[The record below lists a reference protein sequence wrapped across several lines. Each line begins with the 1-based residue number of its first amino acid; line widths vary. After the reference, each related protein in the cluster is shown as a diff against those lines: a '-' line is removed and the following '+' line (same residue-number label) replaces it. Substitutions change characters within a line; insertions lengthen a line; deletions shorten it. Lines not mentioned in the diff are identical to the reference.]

1 MFDFVFENLKEL
13 LEDEDLKVREATAW
27 AFMRLSVNEDGC
39 EKMVTSG
46 IPEFMILSFIAHSEP
61 KSLVIEDA
69 QYLTYLLEAF
79 VNLTFS
85 DNGIEPLLGKDAI
98 AQFTKLLD
106 QEYAVKI
113 LEERHAK
120 IAELCLRVLGNMS
133 INHDGK
139 EECIENKVIA
149 RSYEFLL
156 ESEERSYEDALN
168 TSLILMSCSIHLEGK
183 NQIVDQLDEGENPL
197 IIQAIISRLVSGEF
211 PDLRNNLKVALTN
224 VAELPRGFEV
234 ITQQLV
240 ENIKIL
246 DEVFGARAVKPL
258 HNFLPKLCEYDEM
271 LTITK
276 QDALNAYPVI
286 FALSYLFKK
295 YKEEAA

>member
-13 LEDEDLKVREATAW
+13 LEDDEIRVREAAAW

-61 KSLVIEDA
+61 KALVIEDA
-69 QYLTYLLEAF
+69 QYLIYLLEAF

-98 AQFTKLLD
+98 AQYTKLLD
-106 QEYAVKI
+106 QDYAVKI
-113 LEERHAK
+113 LEDKHAK

-139 EECIENKVIA
+139 QECIENKVIA

-156 ESEERSYEDALN
+156 ESEGRSYEDALN

-183 NQIVDQLDEGENPL
+183 NQIVD
-197 IIQAIISRLVSGEF
+197 
-211 PDLRNNLKVALTN
+211 
-224 VAELPRGFEV
+224 
-234 ITQQLV
+234 
-240 ENIKIL
+240 
-246 DEVFGARAVKPL
+246 
-258 HNFLPKLCEYDEM
+258 
-271 LTITK
+271 
-276 QDALNAYPVI
+276 
-286 FALSYLFKK
+286 
-295 YKEEAA
+295 